1 MIVNGEI
8 ERPTPDEIAEIRR
21 RNYAK
26 TDQLIMDL
34 STNIKYPA
42 NLELQKIM
50 HKTFVDILLAESGK
64 EGDNLNRLT
73 SKAVYLLCWLKRYLP
88 FLFSN
93 WKMPEIGCFIH
104 MGGCQN
110 ENEALFL
117 RFLARLPVDVVILCP
132 NRNVPCQL
140 TDPLLYELN
149 YEESLTMDRYP
160 EESSQVKMGTVAYH
174 AERELDTLM
183 YQDTGMYRNMQYGK
197 ANIISL
203 QTMYEEIKILW
214 DQELKYR
221 PDFSVVDGV
230 VNIPVIFAKVS
241 GVKDGHTAGYW
252 TSVKELVTEDT
263 VVIKRAPY
271 IEPMAPNPMKMYAA
285 EFLKNGKL
293 QRNKIKAHPKYPYG
307 ILREDIQEMILDK
320 MQLLIDQKRIKGIGE
335 NGMEYTVIAQVLNL
349 PKDIVRLIQKFDL
362 TWKNPK
368 LIYINTSETVIS
380 LEDSILTVFLHLMG
394 FDIVFFVPT
403 GYQSIEKYFN
413 GQLMEEHQ
421 IGEYKYDLQVP
432 DLNSIS
438 FNNTRHTWRDKF
450 FKRGN

>member
-1 MIVNGEI
+1 
-8 ERPTPDEIAEIRR
+8 
-21 RNYAK
+21 
-26 TDQLIMDL
+26 
-34 STNIKYPA
+34 
-42 NLELQKIM
+42 M

-271 IEPMAPNPMKMYAA
+271 IEPMAPNPMK
-285 EFLKNGKL
+285 
-293 QRNKIKAHPKYPYG
+293 
-307 ILREDIQEMILDK
+307 
-320 MQLLIDQKRIKGIGE
+320 
-335 NGMEYTVIAQVLNL
+335 TVCC
-349 PKDIVRLIQKFDL
+349 
-362 TWKNPK
+362 
-368 LIYINTSETVIS
+368 
-380 LEDSILTVFLHLMG
+380 
-394 FDIVFFVPT
+394 
-403 GYQSIEKYFN
+403 
-413 GQLMEEHQ
+413 
-421 IGEYKYDLQVP
+421 
-432 DLNSIS
+432 
-438 FNNTRHTWRDKF
+438 
-450 FKRGN
+450 